1 MTIQKPKKTRTTMQG
16 RFIPKYP
23 EKYVGNP
30 NAIFFRSSWEYRFMI
45 WADQNNA
52 VVRWASEE
60 IAIPYVNPIKK
71 DASGNHKISRYY
83 PDFII
88 MVRKPDGSISKTIV
102 EIKPKKESVLTEK
115 SSDRDKMA
123 FIVNKA
129 KWEAATAYAQRNGAT
144 FAVVTE
150 EQLFWKGP
158 AKPKAAPKPRKRVT
172 TK

>member
-1 MTIQKPKKTRTTMQG
+1 MATVKKPKTRTTMQG
-16 RFIPKYP
+16 RFIPKFP
-23 EKYVGNP
+23 AKYVGNP
-30 NAIFFRSSWEYRFMI
+30 DAIFFRSSWEYRFMI

-52 VVRWASEE
+52 VLRWASEE

-71 DASGNHKISRYY
+71 DLSGNHKISRYY

-88 MVRKPDGSISKTIV
+88 MVRKPDGTVTKTIV

-123 FIVNKA
+123 FIVNQT
-129 KWEAATAYAQRNGAT
+129 KWAAARAYAARNNAE

-158 AKPKAAPKPRKRVT
+158 EKKPAPRKARV
-172 TK
+172 KK